1 MYEGGASDG
10 NQERCGSRSSRSSGR
25 VAETSGARAPFHQAT
40 FALRC
45 RANRLSSSNASRCAS
60 AKGRCVGVTAV
71 YLLDTN
77 VVSEL
82 RRTRP
87 HGAVLQWLSEVEEA
101 DLHLS
106 AVTLGEIQRGIEITR
121 DQDADKAGEIEAWL
135 ELLTR
140 SYNVIAMDSW
150 TFRLWAKLMHGT
162 SDTLYEDAMLAAT
175 AQVHRLIVVTRNV
188 ADFKSLGVK
197 VLDPFKTPRR

>member
-1 MYEGGASDG
+1 M
-10 NQERCGSRSSRSSGR
+10 
-25 VAETSGARAPFHQAT
+25 
-40 FALRC
+40 
-45 RANRLSSSNASRCAS
+45 
-60 AKGRCVGVTAV
+60 

-87 HGAVLQWLSEVEEA
+87 HGAVLQWLSDVDEG

-106 AVTLGEIQRGIEITR
+106 AVTLGEIQRGVEVTR
-121 DQDADKAGEIEAWL
+121 DQDAVKAGEIEAWL
-135 ELLTR
+135 ELLTQ
-140 SYNVIAMDSW
+140 SYNVIPMDSG

-175 AQVHRLIVVTRNV
+175 AQVHRLTVVTRNV
-188 ADFKSLGVK
+188 ADFKSFGVEI
-197 VLDPFKTPRR
+197 LDPFKTRRG